1 MELLELVNLTDK
13 KDSYPFQLSG
23 RQKQKVGIARA
34 LANNPDII
42 LSDETT
48 SALDSTTTESILSLL
63 KDINK
68 KFGITIVIITHEIDV
83 IKNFCDRVAVIEDGT
98 IVEEGSVIELISNPK
113 TSASKKF
120 LTDMIAKLPA
130 PIRSNIESIGTFI
143 DIITPLIVRIYGAN
157 INRKCYQ

>member
-113 TSASKKF
+113 TSASKNF
-120 LTDMIAKLPA
+120 LQI
-130 PIRSNIESIGTFI
+130 
-143 DIITPLIVRIYGAN
+143 
-157 INRKCYQ
+157 